1 MTNAT
6 GFLLHQRRGRGAR
19 KTRPYLTL
27 LRALPH
33 EHLTARGLYPASPGL
48 ESNTPPATALAAPVM
63 LVTYWT
69 PHDAAVVRLLRLL
82 HGHAVTR
89 PDGTPPDA
97 QLHHHYTLS
106 PGCSG
111 KLSADTAD
119 GGAAAQRRS
128 GHGARSRPAGPR
140 RRGARASTAWTR
152 LPPAHLSQP
161 QEHRIRSG
169 REAAGFEALS
179 CRSRGQT
186 RACPAAD
193 PGRDA
198 SARLRKQRPMKQR
211 SRAAAS
217 DPPPGN
223 PPHRASSEWP
233 LPALRSPVRYA
244 GHTRRYNQAPS
255 LPRLSSPGPHPALH
269 QHPLILFSSPRSSP
283 HPSSSSSCCVV
294 DIYSPAV
301 PAVGAVRRI

>member
-1 MTNAT
+1 MPSYTT
-6 GFLLHQRRGRGAR
+6 TTHSRQ
-19 KTRPYLTL
+19 
-27 LRALPH
+27 
-33 EHLTARGLYPASPGL
+33 
-48 ESNTPPATALAAPVM
+48 AAPANSARTQLTVG
-63 LVTYWT
+63 
-69 PHDAAVVRLLRLL
+69 PPPRDAA
-82 HGHAVTR
+82 AM
-89 PDGTPPDA
+89 
-97 QLHHHYTLS
+97 
-106 PGCSG
+106 
-111 KLSADTAD
+111 
-119 GGAAAQRRS
+119 
-128 GHGARSRPAGPR
+128 
-140 RRGARASTAWTR
+140 ARAVGLLVRVGEELEHPRHGRASR
-152 LPPAHLSQP
+152 PAHLSQP

-198 SARLRKQRPMKQR
+198 SARLRKQRPTKQR
-211 SRAAAS
+211 SRAAAAS

-244 GHTRRYNQAPS
+244 GHNRRYNQAPS

-283 HPSSSSSCCVV
+283 RSSPHPSSSSSCCVV

>member
-1 MTNAT
+1 M
-6 GFLLHQRRGRGAR
+6 
-19 KTRPYLTL
+19 
-27 LRALPH
+27 
-33 EHLTARGLYPASPGL
+33 
-48 ESNTPPATALAAPVM
+48 
-63 LVTYWT
+63 VTYWT

-244 GHTRRYNQAPS
+244 GHNRRYNQAPPPATA
-255 LPRLSSPGPHPALH
+255 LLTRPSSCSASASPHPV
-269 QHPLILFSSPRSSP
+269 LFSSLF
-283 HPSSSSSCCVV
+283 SSSSSSSFCCVV